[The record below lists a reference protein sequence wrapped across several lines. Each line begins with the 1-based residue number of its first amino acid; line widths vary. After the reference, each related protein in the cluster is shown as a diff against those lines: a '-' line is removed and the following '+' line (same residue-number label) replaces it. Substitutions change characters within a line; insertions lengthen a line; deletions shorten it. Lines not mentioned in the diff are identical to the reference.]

1 MNSVCCC
8 SLSVGKKF
16 FEEGDPL
23 DLFCPALDPPLGGY
37 GQNIFMHVP
46 GHEHF
51 IPTKFRKYP
60 LRGSVVKAGYVFPYI
75 PLRKVTIPIYR
86 CHICAL
92 YVTYNFY
99 RGVIGGGIGGYR
111 YRGIIGE

>member
-1 MNSVCCC
+1 MPST
-8 SLSVGKKF
+8 LLLWKHW
-16 FEEGDPL
+16 
-23 DLFCPALDPPLGGY
+23 Y
-37 GQNIFMHVP
+37 
-46 GHEHF
+46 
-51 IPTKFRKYP
+51 
-60 LRGSVVKAGYVFPYI
+60 
-75 PLRKVTIPIYR
+75 PLRKVPIPIYR